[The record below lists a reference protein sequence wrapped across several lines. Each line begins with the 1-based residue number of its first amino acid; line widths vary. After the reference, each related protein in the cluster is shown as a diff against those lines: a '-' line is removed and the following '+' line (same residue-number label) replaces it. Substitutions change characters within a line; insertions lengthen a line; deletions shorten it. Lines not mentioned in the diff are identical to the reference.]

1 MPSPLRSLVTARIP
15 AALGA
20 TALLTG
26 HQFGEAGVSLVVGGT
41 IQHAVDGGS
50 PLQLAFWLAVLGLD
64 FAVLSLC
71 FRFGARAAAAVTAG
85 LEHDIRILV
94 VTGALSSR
102 RRTGS
107 TPGAAEQVA
116 IATSD
121 ARRVAAAVRT
131 TISVVVAAVT
141 LVAVAGVL
149 ARISLLLAVL
159 VVAAAAGV
167 VVLLVVA
174 GRPLER
180 RSDAEQREKARTA
193 ALATDFARGLRVLVG
208 FGAGQAAA
216 DRYRVQSRR
225 TVDHTLRAAALEGG
239 LTGLTALVVGLYL
252 ALVAL
257 VAGRMALAG
266 ELSIGELV
274 AALGLAQFVL
284 GPLQTLGRLG
294 AALARGR
301 ASAARV
307 SNTVGAEES
316 AGTQASA
323 LPTRSGP
330 ASPVRTTPT
339 VRKRTSRPAGSRPAS
354 ADLILDEITSGP
366 LRDLTLTIP
375 AGAVFGLVV
384 PDADEAHALV
394 RLLAADAEVVAGSAT
409 CAALSAT
416 GPDPAPWRRHV
427 LVLPH
432 EAALFGSRIR
442 HVLGDAASG
451 SAVGTAVG
459 PSAAPGTATGPS
471 ADVGTNTDLLAATV
485 LSDLVRR
492 DAPIGADGRSLS
504 GGERQRLALARA
516 LASDAPVLV
525 LYDPTTALDS
535 ATEAVVAAGIRRI
548 RGGRTTVLVT
558 TSPALLRVC
567 DRVAVISAGRL
578 ASLGDHAHLAETE
591 PAYREAVLT

>member
-1 MPSPLRSLVTARIP
+1 MPSPLRSLIAARVP

-50 PLQLAFWLAVLGLD
+50 PLQLVFWLAVLGLD

-71 FRFGARAAAAVTAG
+71 FRFGARAAAAVTTG
-85 LEHDIRILV
+85 LEHDLRILV
-94 VTGALSSR
+94 VTTALASR

-107 TPGAAEQVA
+107 TPGAAEQVS

-141 LVAVAGVL
+141 LIAVAAVL
-149 ARISLLLAVL
+149 ARISWLLAAL
-159 VVAAAAGV
+159 VIAAAAGV

-216 DRYRVQSRR
+216 DRYRAQSRR

-257 VAGRMALAG
+257 IAGRMALAG

-294 AALARGR
+294 GALARGR

-307 SNTVGAEES
+307 SSAAGAAES
-316 AGTQASA
+316 PTAPAATASPSASA
-323 LPTRSGP
+323 ATASLTAP
-330 ASPVRTTPT
+330 APPR
-339 VRKRTSRPAGSRPAS
+339 RPAPGAAP
-354 ADLILDEITSGP
+354 ADLILHEITSGP
-366 LRDLTLTIP
+366 LHDLTLRIP

-394 RLLAADAEVVAGSAT
+394 RLLAADADLMAGSAT

-416 GPDPAPWRRHV
+416 DPDPAPWRRHV

-442 HVLGDAASG
+442 HVLGDTRHG
-451 SAVGTAVG
+451 
-459 PSAAPGTATGPS
+459 
-471 ADVGTNTDLLAATV
+471 AATPTAA
-485 LSDLVRR
+485 DLIEATALTDVIRR

-525 LYDPTTALDS
+525 LHDPTTALDS

-548 RGGRTTVLVT
+548 RGGRTTVLVST
-558 TSPALLRVC
+558 APALLRVC
-567 DRVAVISAGRL
+567 DRVAVISAGHVT
-578 ASLGDHAHLAETE
+578 SLGDHAHLAETE
-591 PAYREAVLT
+591 PSYREAVLT